1 MARGRK
7 KIMATRA
14 EQFRAAQER
23 NGRAQPNGGHDSAGK
38 RAARAGRTKDRFP
51 NQASHNEAASAARKG
66 SYEFEVTQGPRPSRK
81 STRKSANRQKTDSG
95 LRITAMNRNS
105 MARARS
111 PI

>member
-1 MARGRK
+1 
-7 KIMATRA
+7 MATRA

-23 NGRAQPNGGHDSAGK
+23 SGGAQSNGGHETAGK

-66 SYEFEVTQGPRPSRK
+66 AYEFEVAQGPRPSRR

-95 LRITAMNRNS
+95 LRITAMNRNNLAQ
-105 MARARS
+105 ARAQRPS
-111 PI
+111 GNPI